1 MIRGK
6 GNVVPFSNI
15 PYSLPHHTRLTG
27 GFLLPA
33 CFICPSLE
41 YPIIIKISSYSTYLS
56 VPLTDDNLIEVNGR
70 IYLLVVHEDLFISAF
85 VACFTIGRFMAGV
98 LTTLCGA
105 LMGWGSH
112 VKKKKD
118 LQILRWKQKLTKQQQ
133 IIRMLLPVNCYF
145 NRG

>member
-1 MIRGK
+1 MIHGK

-98 LTTLCGA
+98 VTLCGA
-105 LMGWGSH
+105 LMGWGGH
-112 VKKKKD
+112 VKNTLK
-118 LQILRWKQKLTKQQQ
+118 ILRMKQKMTKQQQ
-133 IIRMLLPVNCYF
+133 KIEMLLAVNFYF